1 MDPRL
6 QQLTNDIIRLADQ
19 LARETRESQG
29 YLQRQDIASAIRNTA
44 DNSDELQT
52 LVRQY
57 QTLLAE
63 LQRQPRR

>member
-19 LARETRESQG
+19 LARETRETQG
-29 YLQRQDIASAIRNTA
+29 YLQRQDINSAIRNTA

>member
-19 LARETRESQG
+19 LARETRETQG

-44 DNSDELQT
+44 DNTDELQT

>member
-19 LARETRESQG
+19 LSRETRETQG
-29 YLQRQDIASAIRNTA
+29 YLQRQDVASALRNTA